1 MGLLKVGEKMSKVM
15 QKIHEFY
22 QELIPTKI
30 IISDEVIRVSSTNR
44 NFKNNFLLDHL
55 APIRLKARK
64 NVFL

>member
-30 IISDEVIRVSSTNR
+30 IISDEVIRVSSRNR

-55 APIRLKARK
+55 VPIRLKARK